1 MTQITPSVH
10 MNLMKESAGVK
21 GSATN
26 IPISQTKFIFLRRLT
41 LVTAKLKMKKTREQ
55 NLKYPK
61 QKRAAN
67 YNIYTNLPQPYKN
80 WTKHTV
86 VNKMKD

>member
-26 IPISQTKFIFLRRLT
+26 IPISQTEFIFLRRLT

-61 QKRAAN
+61 QKEQL
-67 YNIYTNLPQPYKN
+67 IITYTQICLNPIKIGQNTQL
-80 WTKHTV
+80 
-86 VNKMKD
+86 